1 MSASFCIVLPCS
13 GLAEVAALGKVRP
26 LWRTGFSQPGAVF
39 RLGGLW
45 WPKSL
50 RSKATHTPA
59 ILMPQ
64 GLLCPAAA
72 LPSLGSEKI
81 LCSQHELSVYLTSS
95 LIFLKDLAKIPTHI
109 HSINPQSRLLEAL
122 LVLDPASLARLSVYL
137 GLQGTRQNSH
147 SSS

>member
-1 MSASFCIVLPCS
+1 LFWLGKA
-13 GLAEVAALGKVRP
+13 AALGKAGP
-26 LWRTGFSQPGAVF
+26 LWRTGFSQPAAVF

-72 LPSLGSEKI
+72 LPSLESEKI
-81 LCSQHELSVYLTSS
+81 LCSQHELSVYLTSN
-95 LIFLKDLAKIPTHI
+95 LIF
-109 HSINPQSRLLEAL
+109 
-122 LVLDPASLARLSVYL
+122 
-137 GLQGTRQNSH
+137 
-147 SSS
+147 

>member
-1 MSASFCIVLPCS
+1 MPEGLFCLPRS
-13 GLAEVAALGKVRP
+13 GLAEAVALGKVRP
-26 LWRTGFSQPGAVF
+26 LWRTGSSQPAAVF

-72 LPSLGSEKI
+72 LPSLRGYVI
-81 LCSQHELSVYLTSS
+81 
-95 LIFLKDLAKIPTHI
+95 
-109 HSINPQSRLLEAL
+109 
-122 LVLDPASLARLSVYL
+122 
-137 GLQGTRQNSH
+137 SH
-147 SSS
+147 RIVIA

>member
-1 MSASFCIVLPCS
+1 MTCQTLNSPLQRVILRPRFKANARTIKSTPRPWATKPKKTKAPARKSRPIRQLVMLTSNSQNKRDRKRGPRASFFVCLLLPCS
-13 GLAEVAALGKVRP
+13 GLATVAALGKVRP
-26 LWRTGFSQPGAVF
+26 WWRTGFSQPAAVF

-72 LPSLGSEKI
+72 LPSLG
-81 LCSQHELSVYLTSS
+81 
-95 LIFLKDLAKIPTHI
+95 
-109 HSINPQSRLLEAL
+109 
-122 LVLDPASLARLSVYL
+122 
-137 GLQGTRQNSH
+137 G
-147 SSS
+147 